1 MMGGLMLIADA
12 ARTTSELV
20 SATIA
25 DSATA
30 VAVILAMSFGLMV
43 PKMVIDYFSD
53 YRDQSRERCCVVRFN
68 CFGLSRRNHQRD

>member
-1 MMGGLMLIADA
+1 MLIADA
-12 ARTTSELV
+12 ARTTSVLV

-43 PKMVIDYFSD
+43 PKMVIGYFSD
-53 YRDQSRERCCVVRFN
+53 YRDQSRER
-68 CFGLSRRNHQRD
+68 